1 MHVSIDVSRKTI
13 TDFCRRWH
21 ISELAV
27 FGSAL
32 RGDFHPESDVDLL
45 VTFDEDARW
54 TLFDLVRAEEE
65 LERIFGRKVDLIER
79 RAVEKN
85 RNYIRR
91 KAILDSLETIY
102 AA

>member
-1 MHVSIDVSRKTI
+1 MHVSIDVSRKAI

-21 ISELAV
+21 ISELAL

-32 RGDFHPESDVDLL
+32 RSDFHPESDVDLL